1 MVLKIYQKYLI
12 KEFTLIVCK
21 ITFVFLILGLIM
33 GLLEEINFFSDFD
46 VKYFYPI
53 YLVLLNVPSLIYE
66 IFPFIFLLSSQLLF
80 LKLLDSGELNTFKSN
95 GLDNLKILKLIT
107 LLSLI
112 IGLFIVIIFYNFSAI
127 MKFNYLDIKK
137 NFTKDNKYLATITE
151 NGLWIK
157 DEIRDEINFINAK
170 SFTINTL
177 NDVDIIQLNQ
187 DFEFQN
193 NIKAE
198 KVNIQ
203 ENTWSLY
210 DVRIIDKNNSMKT
223 KDEMSFLSN
232 FNYEEINNLFSNL
245 ASLTIWNLFELKK
258 NYLSI
263 NYSTTEIDYH
273 LHRIIAYPFFITIIT
288 ALSAILMLNIN
299 FQKPKLFY
307 IIIGILLSVII
318 YYINFFFGTLG
329 KNEKIPLLV
338 SIWIP
343 ILTLS
348 IICLIGIIRINEK

>member
-1 MVLKIYQKYLI
+1 MVFKIYQKYLI
-12 KEFTLIVCK
+12 KEFILIVCK

-33 GLLEEINFFSDFD
+33 GLLEEINFFSEFD

-95 GLDNLKILKLIT
+95 GLDNIKILKLIT

-210 DVRIIDKNNSMKT
+210 DVRIIDKNNSIIKQ
-223 KDEMSFLSN
+223 DEMSFLSN

-273 LHRIIAYPFFITIIT
+273 LQRIIAYPFFITIIT
-288 ALSAILMLNIN
+288 ALSAILMLNMH

-307 IIIGILLSVII
+307 IIVGILLSVII

>member
-1 MVLKIYQKYLI
+1 M
-12 KEFTLIVCK
+12 
-21 ITFVFLILGLIM
+21 
-33 GLLEEINFFSDFD
+33 
-46 VKYFYPI
+46 
-53 YLVLLNVPSLIYE
+53 
-66 IFPFIFLLSSQLLF
+66 
-80 LKLLDSGELNTFKSN
+80 
-95 GLDNLKILKLIT
+95 
-107 LLSLI
+107 
-112 IGLFIVIIFYNFSAI
+112 
-127 MKFNYLDIKK
+127 
-137 NFTKDNKYLATITE
+137 
-151 NGLWIK
+151 
-157 DEIRDEINFINAK
+157 
-170 SFTINTL
+170 

-210 DVRIIDKNNSMKT
+210 DVRIIDKNNSIIKQ
-223 KDEMSFLSN
+223 DEMSFLSN

-273 LHRIIAYPFFITIIT
+273 LQRIIAYPFFITIIT
-288 ALSAILMLNIN
+288 ALSAILMLNMH

-307 IIIGILLSVII
+307 IIVGILLSVII

>member
-1 MVLKIYQKYLI
+1 
-12 KEFTLIVCK
+12 
-21 ITFVFLILGLIM
+21 
-33 GLLEEINFFSDFD
+33 
-46 VKYFYPI
+46 
-53 YLVLLNVPSLIYE
+53 
-66 IFPFIFLLSSQLLF
+66 
-80 LKLLDSGELNTFKSN
+80 
-95 GLDNLKILKLIT
+95 
-107 LLSLI
+107 
-112 IGLFIVIIFYNFSAI
+112 

>member
-12 KEFTLIVCK
+12 KEFILIVCK

-33 GLLEEINFFSDFD
+33 GLLEEINFFSEFD

-80 LKLLDSGELNTFKSN
+80 IKLLDSGELNTFKSN
-95 GLDNLKILKLIT
+95 GLDNIKILKLIT

-210 DVRIIDKNNSMKT
+210 DVRIIDKNNSIKT
-223 KDEMSFLSN
+223 QDEMSFLSN

-273 LHRIIAYPFFITIIT
+273 LQRIIAYPFFITIIT
-288 ALSAILMLNIN
+288 ALSAILMLNMH

-307 IIIGILLSVII
+307 IIVGILLSVII

>member
-12 KEFTLIVCK
+12 KEFILIVCK

-33 GLLEEINFFSDFD
+33 GLLEEINFFSEFD

-80 LKLLDSGELNTFKSN
+80 IKLLDSGELNTFKSN
-95 GLDNLKILKLIT
+95 GLDNIKILKLIT

-210 DVRIIDKNNSMKT
+210 DVRIIDRNNSIKT
-223 KDEMSFLSN
+223 QDEMSFLSN

-273 LHRIIAYPFFITIIT
+273 LQRIIAYPFFITIIT
-288 ALSAILMLNIN
+288 ALSAILMLNMH

-307 IIIGILLSVII
+307 IIVGILLSVII

>member
-12 KEFTLIVCK
+12 KEFILIVCK

-33 GLLEEINFFSDFD
+33 GLLEEINFFSEFD

-95 GLDNLKILKLIT
+95 GLDNIKILKLIT

-210 DVRIIDKNNSMKT
+210 DVRIIDKNNSIIKQ
-223 KDEMSFLSN
+223 DEMSFLSN

-273 LHRIIAYPFFITIIT
+273 LQRIIAYPFFITIIT
-288 ALSAILMLNIN
+288 ALSAILMLNMH

-307 IIIGILLSVII
+307 IIVGILLSVII

>member
-12 KEFTLIVCK
+12 KEFTLMVCK
-21 ITFVFLILGLIM
+21 VTFIFFILGLIM
-33 GLLEEINFFSDFD
+33 GLLEEINFFQDFD
-46 VKYFYPI
+46 VKYFFPI
-53 YLVLLNVPSLIYE
+53 YLVLLNVPSMIYE

-80 LKLLDSGELNTFKSN
+80 LKLLESGELNTFKN
-95 GLDNLKILKLIT
+95 HGLDNMKILKLIT
-107 LLSLI
+107 LLSLV

-127 MKFNYLDIKK
+127 LKFEYLDIKK

-157 DEIRDEINFINAK
+157 DEIDDQINFINAK
-170 SFTINTL
+170 RFTINTL
-177 NDVDIIQLNQ
+177 NDVDIIQLNK

-198 KVNIQ
+198 NVDIQ
-203 ENTWSLY
+203 ANNWSLY
-210 DVRIIDKNNSMKT
+210 DVKIIDKSNTIKT
-223 KDEMSFLSN
+223 EEVMSFLSN

-258 NYLSI
+258 NYISI
-263 NYSTTEIDYH
+263 NYSTTDIDYH
-273 LHRIIAYPFFITIIT
+273 LQRIAAYPFLITIIT
-288 ALSAILMLNIN
+288 ALSAILMLNLN
-299 FQKPKLFY
+299 FQKPKLFF
-307 IIIGILLSVII
+307 IVIGILMSVII
-318 YYINFFFGTLG
+318 YYINFFFGTMG

-338 SIWIP
+338 SIWTP
-343 ILTLS
+343 IVTLS

>member
-12 KEFTLIVCK
+12 KEFILILCK

-80 LKLLDSGELNTFKSN
+80 IKLLDSGELNTFKNN

-112 IGLFIVIIFYNFSAI
+112 IGLFIVIIFYNFSAV

-177 NDVDIIQLNQ
+177 NDVDIVQLNQ

-210 DVRIIDKNNSMKT
+210 DVRIIDKNNSIKT

-273 LHRIIAYPFFITIIT
+273 LQRIIAYPFFITIIT
-288 ALSAILMLNIN
+288 ALSAILMLNMH

>member
-12 KEFTLIVCK
+12 KEFILIVCK

-33 GLLEEINFFSDFD
+33 GLLEEINFFSEFD

-66 IFPFIFLLSSQLLF
+66 IFPLIFLLSSQLLF
-80 LKLLDSGELNTFKSN
+80 IKLLDSGELNTFKSN
-95 GLDNLKILKLIT
+95 GLDNIKILKLIT

-210 DVRIIDKNNSMKT
+210 DVRIIDKNNSIKT
-223 KDEMSFLSN
+223 QDEMSFLSN

-273 LHRIIAYPFFITIIT
+273 LQRIIAYPFFITIIT
-288 ALSAILMLNIN
+288 ALSAILMLNMH

-307 IIIGILLSVII
+307 IIVGILLSVII

>member
-12 KEFTLIVCK
+12 KEFILIVCK

-33 GLLEEINFFSDFD
+33 GLLEEINFFSEFD

-95 GLDNLKILKLIT
+95 GLDNIKILKLIT

-210 DVRIIDKNNSMKT
+210 DVRIIDKNNSIIKQ
-223 KDEMSFLSN
+223 DEMSFLSN

-273 LHRIIAYPFFITIIT
+273 LQRIIAYPFFITIIT
-288 ALSAILMLNIN
+288 ALSAILMLNMH

-307 IIIGILLSVII
+307 IIVGILLSVII

-338 SIWIP
+338 SIWTP